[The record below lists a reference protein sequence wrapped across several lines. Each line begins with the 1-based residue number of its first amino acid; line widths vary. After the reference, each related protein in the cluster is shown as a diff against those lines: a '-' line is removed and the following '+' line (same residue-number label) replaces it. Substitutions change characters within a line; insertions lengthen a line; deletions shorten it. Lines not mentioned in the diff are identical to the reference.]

1 MKTFDI
7 AFKDLMRS
15 LRTPFALVMMFGA
28 PLLITALLYFAF
40 GSLVGDGDGFD
51 LQSIRVKVANLD
63 QPGAQDGLAAGQML
77 VEFLQSEDLADLLEV
92 SIAPDESSA
101 RMAVDGQQA
110 DVAVIIPQDFTA
122 AVFAPNREEAVNLY
136 SDPTLTIGPGIV
148 EDLVRQFIDGFAG
161 AKIAA
166 GVVAEQVEE
175 RGVAVDMR
183 VTQDAAMQ
191 YAHWQESSGHDH
203 AQAEGGSIILETRSP
218 SGAPSGDQ
226 ESGGQGSG
234 MMGRIMAGMMIY
246 FAFFMGALSA
256 ESIIREDEEG
266 TLERLFTTPTSQAAI
281 LGGKFAAIVL
291 TLVVQIVVLLV
302 AARLIFG
309 IGWGKPLPIAL
320 VTLGLIVAAA
330 GFGVLLMSFVKTTRQ
345 TGPIMGGVLTLT
357 GLLGGLFI
365 SGVPNLPEAF
375 DTVRLSMPQG
385 WALHAWELTLN
396 GAGVGEVLVPVVV
409 LLGLGALF
417 FGAGVILFRKRFA

>member
-1 MKTFDI
+1 MKTLDV
-7 AFKDLMRS
+7 AFKDMMRS

-40 GSLVGDGDGFD
+40 GSLTSGGDGFD
-51 LQSIRVKVANLD
+51 LQSIHVQVANMD
-63 QPGAQDGLAAGQML
+63 QPAAQDGLAAGQML
-77 VEFLQSEDLADLLEV
+77 VEFLQSEELADLLAV
-92 SIAPDESSA
+92 SIAADEASA
-101 RMAVDGQQA
+101 RAAVDGRQA
-110 DVAVIIPQDFTA
+110 DVAVIIPQDLTA
-122 AVFAPNREEAVNLY
+122 AVMAPDREEAVNLY

-148 EDLVRQFIDGFAG
+148 EDLIRQFIDGFAG
-161 AKIAA
+161 AKLTADVVVRQLEAHGVAADA
-166 GVVAEQVEE
+166 GV
-175 RGVAVDMR
+175 
-183 VTQDAAMQ
+183 TQSAATQ
-191 YAHWQESSGHDH
+191 YATWLESSGHDH
-203 AQAEGGSIILETRSP
+203 AQGDGGSTAFQTQSP
-218 SGAPSGDQ
+218 SDESSENL
-226 ESGGQGSG
+226 ESGGGG
-234 MMGRIMAGMMIY
+234 AGIIGHIMAGMLVF

-281 LGGKFAAIVL
+281 LGGKFTAIVL

-309 IGWGKPLPIAL
+309 IGWGQPLSVAL

-345 TGPIMGGVLTLT
+345 TGPIMGGVLTLA
-357 GLLGGLFI
+357 GMLGGLFT

-385 WALHAWELTLN
+385 WALHAWELTLDR
-396 GAGVGEVLVPVVV
+396 AGVGQVLVPVAV
-409 LLGLGALF
+409 LLGLGVLF
-417 FGAGVILFRKRFA
+417 FGVGVILFRKRFA